1 MVDPTQIALKVPG
14 TPISASWLYCTN
26 FVSLN
31 TGKTDVVRPA
41 MIPAPDTSEN
51 DGGFL
56 PIQCEANGTGYNQ
69 VLKYNEWSSEIA
81 VGIWIG
87 TDRQSEPR
95 QRRI

>member
-1 MVDPTQIALKVPG
+1 MVNPTQIALKVLE
-14 TPISASWLYCTN
+14 TRISASWLYCTN

-41 MIPAPDTSEN
+41 TTPAPDPEN

-56 PIQCEANGTGYNQ
+56 PIQCVTNRTGYNQ
-69 VLKYNEWSSEIA
+69 VLKYNEWSSEIK

-87 TDRQSEPR
+87 TDRQSERR
-95 QRRI
+95 QRRV